1 MELIWT
7 LDFFHRVRV
16 PAFTAWLASQIFNL
30 RSNWAL
36 HKWNTVWLNFKRSLY
51 LKKVV
56 LHPFRYIA
64 DVMVIP
70 AMEFQVQGYKII
82 ESVLPNNQHTQ
93 RQSLL
98 WGVKKVPK
106 FDFQSQ
112 FSKSKIIRIFLY
124 FFFIEEYQFRRTLY
138 VIDSF

>member
-93 RQSLL
+93 RQSLNFEN
-98 WGVKKVPK
+98 WCSCEVSKKCQNLTFKVNFLCQK
-106 FDFQSQ
+106 SSES
-112 FSKSKIIRIFLY
+112 FSIFFHWRIS
-124 FFFIEEYQFRRTLY
+124 
-138 VIDSF
+138 V